1 MPGQV
6 FIQVAKGLLLLSSKV
21 ERGLHCPLAG
31 CQNDAHRS
39 PPSVVHSL
47 DFYQSGDLKSFES
60 TRLESS
66 YILWAR
72 SLSQSFSQF
81 LARDNNL
88 NLVLVA
94 DGQMDKRTDGRS
106 AYFGSCRVNYLHT
119 NRARSGQVNTF
130 THTPK
135 HTAHKN
141 TCVQRELKI
150 LRDIRYL
157 TI

>member
-39 PPSVVHSL
+39 PPSVVRCPFAG
-47 DFYQSGDLKSFES
+47 DFYQSGDPKSFES

-94 DGQMDKRTDGRS
+94 DGQMDKWTSGPMDG
-106 AYFGSCRVNYLHT
+106 
-119 NRARSGQVNTF
+119 
-130 THTPK
+130 
-135 HTAHKN
+135 
-141 TCVQRELKI
+141 QRI
-150 LRDIRYL
+150 SVAAA
-157 TI
+157 